1 MCVRATL
8 FILAVGVLAAF
19 AVRQFVIGWLGLTFT
34 GQLQTG
40 YVPFNIVAFWLVIA
54 ASVVVV
60 VLRWLAR

>member
-1 MCVRATL
+1 VRATL
-8 FILAVGVLAAF
+8 FILAVGLLAAF
-19 AVRQFVIGWLGLTFT
+19 AVRQYVTGWSGLTFT

-54 ASVVVV
+54 TTVVVV